1 MTDLWKFSQGG
12 NKEHLE
18 QDQDQEDQ
26 EDQEYGGLS
35 VSQFFC
41 KKRPSPDSKQYPF
54 FEPFIVPHGLVYL
67 PECAINENND
77 YNEESESED
86 NITLCSNFD
95 KLFYLAANNLGKSN
109 SKSEKSKT
117 RKKITR

>member
-12 NKEHLE
+12 EG
-18 QDQDQEDQ
+18 EDQ
-26 EDQEYGGLS
+26 EQQEFGGLS

-41 KKRPSPDSKQYPF
+41 KKRPSPDSQQYPF

-67 PECAINENND
+67 PECTMNENND
-77 YNEESESED
+77 YNEESEEED
-86 NITLCSNFD
+86 DITMCTNFD
-95 KLFYLAANNLGKSN
+95 KLFYLAATNLGKSKSN

>member
-12 NKEHLE
+12 GNQ
-18 QDQDQEDQ
+18 QDQQDQQ
-26 EDQEYGGLS
+26 ENQENQEVGGLS

-41 KKRPSPDSKQYPF
+41 KKRPSPDSEQYPF

-67 PECAINENND
+67 PECELND
-77 YNEESESED
+77 YNEESEQED
-86 NITLCSNFD
+86 DITMCSNFD
-95 KLFYLAANNLGKSN
+95 KLFYLAATNLGKSK